1 MLLREITPK
10 DLQAKI
16 KAGQKLQLIDV
27 REPEEFA
34 ICKLLESTLIPLGEI
49 SKRSSE
55 IDPEAEGIVICH
67 HGFRSAQAIQF
78 LSQRFGFTNLINLK
92 GGIHA
97 WAGQVDPEMPVY

>member
-1 MLLREITPK
+1 MNFREITPA
-10 DLQAKI
+10 DLHEKLSS
-16 KAGQKLQLIDV
+16 GQQLQLIDV

-34 ICKLLESTLIPLGEI
+34 ICKLPESKLIPLGEI
-49 SKRSSE
+49 PKRYSE
-55 IDPEAEGIVICH
+55 IDPEAEVIVICH

-97 WAGQVDPEMPVY
+97 WAEQVDPEMPVY